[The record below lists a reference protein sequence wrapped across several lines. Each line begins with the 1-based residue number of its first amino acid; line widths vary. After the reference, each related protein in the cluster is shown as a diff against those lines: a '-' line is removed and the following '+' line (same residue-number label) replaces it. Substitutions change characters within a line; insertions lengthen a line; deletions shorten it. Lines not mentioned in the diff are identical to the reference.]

1 MATGGDAAIGFASR
15 LDEINF
21 PEFTCKLV
29 SDVFDA
35 LVASNIRQ
43 QQAQIELLKETAKT
57 LTTYINDTKDDIGPE
72 EIMQLLSAAA
82 PPADATATS
91 EPSKVAVDQ
100 TLTAADATAVNKALE
115 VTGGGVADD
124 NKVAT
129 AKKLTQP
136 DVDKIKEAAAIR
148 IAANKYTLLVEMV
161 KLGMLRLVVDN
172 GSIETGLNF
181 RAYGS
186 DYFSTHSTDYSRSAF
201 DFRASAKSGGLVS
214 LWVKASASTA
224 FSTVRVSTTDTVSGN
239 SSGVDVQITGGVKI
253 NFHTD
258 YLPLN
263 QA

>member
-15 LDEINF
+15 LDEIGF

-29 SDVFDA
+29 TDVFDA
-35 LVASNIRQ
+35 LVSSNIRQ

-57 LTTYINDTKDDIGPE
+57 LTTYINDTKDDIGPA

-91 EPSKVAVDQ
+91 EPSKIAVDE
-100 TLTAADATAVNKALE
+100 TLNAGEATAVNNALE
-115 VTGGGVADD
+115 VTGGGVAGD
-124 NKVAT
+124 NKVAS
-129 AKKLTQP
+129 AKKLTQN
-136 DVDKIKEAAAIR
+136 DVDAIKGAAAIR

-186 DYFSTHSTDYSRSAF
+186 DYFSTHSTNYSRNQF
-201 DFRASAKSGGLVS
+201 DFRASAKTGGIVS
-214 LWVKASASTA
+214 LWVNAAASTA
-224 FSTVRVSTTDTVSGN
+224 FSSVRVSTTDTVSGSN
-239 SSGVDVQITGGVKI
+239 SGVDVRITGGVKI